1 MRCVISQY
9 FTAFTC
15 SVYAGGRNTAC
26 FSPKVS
32 AIKAVGMYDCNR
44 FSENFGK
51 VFTNPFSES
60 VPVSAHYNTAIGTG
74 LIMPIVIL
82 LYIGASRRMRMC
94 AVRAFREAGSVRCAI
109 VVDPF
114 RVARTYVVSAGAG
127 RCRLAAGKTIAAVL
141 TQLVGRKA
149 AAARFAEMLAPA
161 RGARANVR
169 VCTILLYTCFIAAAG
184 TAAADVTQNLHAA
197 AVLVAEMGSPFI
209 AFNADAVDASVKI
222 GIVQT
227 AIQAVAA
234 VGAEFVFFKAIAAV
248 AAAMILRIPVCT
260 FHAYAVVTA
269 IRQTFIKAALRAS
282 AAVVAQFI
290 FFKAVFAGLTAVR
303 SIIPVTAFHAYI
315 VVAAVFFAGSAAAFL
330 AFFTFVAKI
339 FAGAATISAI
349 RTQCVAF
356 VVALIT
362 VFTNPLPAKIA
373 VLPFLTEAVVFFGAS
388 AAVGTNIARLPVA
401 AKTAASAA
409 CADSVVFFGAIIA
422 QFAVIVVFIFAAVT
436 FRTVCI
442 RPAIL
447 TRAAMHADDAV
458 RNTVDAP
465 LAACAEFIEGFTLV
479 AGGQTLLAN
488 DFQTAGKS
496 CTAGLAQFLL
506 RKVSLAVKTSQTGVA
521 VRTNGAVRLAAVFA
535 DMTVAADIPAAL
547 SAIFAVFVFTA
558 GYTIP
563 ALGAV
568 FVFAHIGKA
577 FSAAVAMG
585 GFIAFAVGAVLRTAA
600 AAATAIAV
608 PMVVSAASAVL
619 TIGIVRK
626 CRKRQKR
633 HQHNKYH
640 TQ

>member
-1 MRCVISQY
+1 M
-9 FTAFTC
+9 
-15 SVYAGGRNTAC
+15 
-26 FSPKVS
+26 P
-32 AIKAVGMYDCNR
+32 VG
-44 FSENFGK
+44 
-51 VFTNPFSES
+51 V
-60 VPVSAHYNTAIGTG
+60 
-74 LIMPIVIL
+74 L
-82 LYIGASRRMRMC
+82 LHIGASRRMRMC
-94 AVRAFREAGSVRCAI
+94 TVRAFREAGSVRSAI
-109 VVDPF
+109 MVDPF
-114 RVARTYVVSAGAG
+114 RVTRTYVVSAGAG
-127 RCRLAAGKTIAAVL
+127 RCRLAAGKALAAVL
-141 TQLVGRKA
+141 AHLAGRKA
-149 AAARFAEMLAPA
+149 LIARFAKMLAPA

-169 VCTILLYTCFIAAAG
+169 MCTILLYTCFIAATG

-197 AVLVAEMGSPFI
+197 AVLTAEMGSPFI
-209 AFNADAVDASVKI
+209 AFNADAVDASGKV

-234 VGAEFVFFKAIAAV
+234 VGAEFVFFKAIAA
-248 AAAMILRIPVCT
+248 AAATMILRIPLCA

-269 IRQTFIKAALRAS
+269 IHLAFIKAAICAN

-303 SIIPVTAFHAYI
+303 RIIPVTAFHAYI

-339 FAGAATISAI
+339 FARAAALSAI
-349 RTQCVAF
+349 RTQYVAF

-362 VFTNPLPAKIA
+362 VFTNPLPAKIT
-373 VLPFLTEAVVFFGAS
+373 VLPFLTESVVFFGAS
-388 AAVGTNIARLPVA
+388 VAVGTNFARLPVV

-422 QFAVIVVFIFAAVT
+422 QFAGIVVFICAAVT

-447 TRAAMHADDAV
+447 TSAAFHADGAI
-458 RNTVDAP
+458 RNTVDAS
-465 LAACAEFIEGFTLV
+465 LAGIAEFIEGFTLV

-521 VRTNGAVRLAAVFA
+521 VRTNGAVRLPAVFA
-535 DMTVAADIPAAL
+535 YMTVAADIPAAL
-547 SAIFAVFVFTA
+547 SASFAVFVFAA
-558 GYTIP
+558 GDTIP
-563 ALGAV
+563 AFGAV
-568 FVFAHIGKA
+568 FVFAHIGKT

-585 GFIAFAVGAVLRTAA
+585 GFIAFAVGAVLRTATA
-600 AAATAIAV
+600 AAAAIAV
-608 PMVVSAASAVL
+608 PMVVTAAAAVL
-619 TIGIVRK
+619 TVGIVRNR
-626 CRKRQKR
+626 RKRQKR

>member
-1 MRCVISQY
+1 M
-9 FTAFTC
+9 
-15 SVYAGGRNTAC
+15 
-26 FSPKVS
+26 P
-32 AIKAVGMYDCNR
+32 VG
-44 FSENFGK
+44 
-51 VFTNPFSES
+51 V
-60 VPVSAHYNTAIGTG
+60 
-74 LIMPIVIL
+74 L
-82 LYIGASRRMRMC
+82 LHIGASRRMRVR

-114 RVARTYVVSAGAG
+114 RVARTYIIAAGAG
-127 RCRLAAGKTIAAVL
+127 SRRLAAGKALAAVL
-141 TQLVGRKA
+141 TQLTGRKA
-149 AAARFAEMLAPA
+149 LIARFAEMLAPA
-161 RGARANVR
+161 RGARTNVR

-184 TAAADVTQNLHAA
+184 TAAADVTQNLHTAA
-197 AVLVAEMGSPFI
+197 MLTAEMGSPFI
-209 AFNADAVDASVKI
+209 AFNADAVDASGKI

-227 AIQAVAA
+227 AIQAVSAA
-234 VGAEFVFFKAIAAV
+234 GAEFVFFKAFAAV

-290 FFKAVFAGLTAVR
+290 FFKAASAGLTAVR
-303 SIIPVTAFHAYI
+303 SIIPVTAFHAYT
-315 VVAAVFFAGSAAAFL
+315 VDAAVFFAGSAAAFL

-339 FAGAATISAI
+339 FAGAAANSAI
-349 RTQCVAF
+349 RTQYVA
-356 VVALIT
+356 VVAAVIT

-388 AAVGTNIARLPVA
+388 AAVGTNIARLPVS

-409 CADSVVFFGAIIA
+409 TADSVVFFGAIIA

-465 LAACAEFIEGFTLV
+465 LAACAEFIERFTLV

-521 VRTNGAVRLAAVFA
+521 VRTNGAVRLSAVFA
-535 DMTVAADIPAAL
+535 YMTVAADIPAAL
-547 SAIFAVFVFTA
+547 SAIFAVFVFAA
-558 GYTIP
+558 GDTIP

-568 FVFAHIGKA
+568 FVFAHIGKT

-600 AAATAIAV
+600 AASAAIAV
-608 PMVVSAASAVL
+608 PVVVTAAAAVL
-619 TIGIVRK
+619 TVGIVRK

-633 HQHNKYH
+633 KHHH
-640 TQ
+640 TY